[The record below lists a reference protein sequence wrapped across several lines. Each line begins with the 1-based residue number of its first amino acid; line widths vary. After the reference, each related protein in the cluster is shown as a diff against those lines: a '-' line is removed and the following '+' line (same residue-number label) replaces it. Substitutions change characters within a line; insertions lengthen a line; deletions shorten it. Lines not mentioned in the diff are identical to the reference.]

1 MLDLALDLER
11 DDGAEQRD
19 ALDERGKD
27 QRGRLDLAGSFRLAR
42 HTLDGLAADAA
53 DADAGSDDGE
63 AATETRAD
71 GHQAARAG
79 ADFRRRLQQGKNAVD
94 HGSISNRAS
103 SESSAPAAFA
113 HRRPS
118 PRPGSQRTSPTTRPG
133 TWRMEGE
140 AHAPRLPYINARLL

>member
-53 DADAGSDDGE
+53 AADAGSDDGE

-71 GHQAARAG
+71 GHHRDPGLNGHPQPLGRVPGAWRAKPTRLDSFTSMCGFSDEADEHAR
-79 ADFRRRLQQGKNAVD
+79 
-94 HGSISNRAS
+94 
-103 SESSAPAAFA
+103 E
-113 HRRPS
+113 
-118 PRPGSQRTSPTTRPG
+118 
-133 TWRMEGE
+133 
-140 AHAPRLPYINARLL
+140 